1 MAASPSDG
9 PANPRRG
16 TYTCGRDTE
25 PTPAAT
31 TCGRFALSTAE
42 ILLEDRNVD
51 GGTAMSS
58 PPYAN
63 DNKSGR
69 IPLPSVKFT
78 KMPPAHRPHRP
89 GQSDG
94 RRESGYDNLQKQAH
108 QHVPLNP
115 VYNASTDEETVP
127 KNPRSGRTTGGD
139 RPETAGTHH
148 YTLRNSARRPAPS
161 IPRTGRTTDRA
172 RPETAGTHHYTL
184 RNSARR
190 PAPSIPR
197 TGRTTDRTRP
207 ETAGTHHYT
216 LPNSARR
223 PVPSI
228 PRPARAHDGSL
239 SDAPNEGRSIWE
251 RLRNHGQR
259 VAMFI
264 IIIIGSVVMVT
275 LMVHVILVHT
285 GSQPSH
291 HNHPVTTNRGTG
303 TTDSTAHAWQSS
315 AVLRTVTSAYVIL
328 VDPARRRGPPDS
340 VLAGVETSGPTQI
353 SRTLPVDTKEVSG
366 GGSSISFDFES
377 GAGKLQ
383 GANGVAVSADNK
395 IWVADRPKACLQVYS
410 MAGTYLHQFPKG
422 APGIGYPL
430 NKTPVDVSIDRDGH
444 LWVLMHGYPKSP
456 DTVAQFTRK
465 GHLKAKFD
473 LPDTVPRGANRGM
486 AVGLRNNHVFVT
498 WSDGYNGG
506 VQAFQPNGKL
516 LWDGQRRMQRPMY
529 VAVNEEGNVFVSDYN
544 THYIYMYDA
553 AGQYVLRFGGPG
565 LSGSDLNYPRGICV
579 DKSGHIVVADSDNQR
594 VVVYTSRGDYVRHIA
609 IRALHLRDV
618 AVGPGGQLVVL
629 NFNKITVLPFY
640 L

>member
-9 PANPRRG
+9 PANPGGAPTRAAAPRRKS
-16 TYTCGRDTE
+16 TR
-25 PTPAAT
+25 PA
-31 TCGRFALSTAE
+31 GIQDRPLPPLPVDDSLLSTAE

-69 IPLPSVKFT
+69 VPLPSVKFT

-94 RRESGYDNLQKQAH
+94 RRGSGYDNLQKQHH

-115 VYNASTDEETVP
+115 VYDASADEETVP

-139 RPETAGTHH
+139 QPVA
-148 YTLRNSARRPAPS
+148 S
-161 IPRTGRTTDRA
+161 
-172 RPETAGTHHYTL
+172 
-184 RNSARR
+184 
-190 PAPSIPR
+190 
-197 TGRTTDRTRP
+197 
-207 ETAGTHHYT
+207 GTHHYT

-223 PVPSI
+223 PVPST
-228 PRPARAHDGSL
+228 PRPARAHGGSVRGQRDTQNQPP
-239 SDAPNEGRSIWE
+239 DAPNEGRSIWE

-259 VAMFI
+259 IAMI
-264 IIIIGSVVMVT
+264 IIIIIWSVVMVT

-291 HNHPVTTNRGTG
+291 RDHPVTTNRGTG
-303 TTDSTAHAWQSS
+303 TTDATAHAWQSS
-315 AVLRTVTSAYVIL
+315 AVLRTVTSANVIV
-328 VDPARRRGPPDS
+328 VDPARGRGPPDS
-340 VLAGVETSGPTQI
+340 VLAGVETSGPTQV
-353 SRTLPVDTKEVSG
+353 SRALPVDTK
-366 GGSSISFDFES
+366 
-377 GAGKLQ
+377 
-383 GANGVAVSADNK
+383 GVAVSADNK
-395 IWVADRPKACLQVYS
+395 IWVADRSKACLQVYS
-410 MAGTYLHQFPKG
+410 MAGTYLSQFPKG

-444 LWVLMHGYPKSP
+444 LWVLMNGYPKSP
-456 DTVAQFTRK
+456 DTVAQFTREC
-465 GHLKAKFD
+465 HLKAKFD

-506 VQAFQPNGKL
+506 VQAFQPDGKL
-516 LWDGQRRMQRPMY
+516 LWDGQRRMKMPMY

-565 LSGSDLNYPRGICV
+565 LSGSGLNYPRGICV

-594 VVVYTSRGDYVRHIA
+594 VVVYTSRGDYVRHVA

-629 NFNKITVLPFY
+629 NYNTITVLPFY
-640 L
+640 